1 MTSEEKLDKVASQL
15 KAQGLPYAL
24 VTVVRTVAP
33 TSAYVGAQAIVTAD
47 GSLHGWIGGGCAKG
61 VVIAAAA
68 KTLVSG
74 LPKLVRISNDQMAEE
89 EGVEQHAMRCASNG
103 TIELFI
109 QPFVE
114 RPGLSVLGTTPA
126 AEEARFLAERLGIKV
141 SAAVGGAADAA
152 PIVLVATQGEGD
164 EAALEAAL
172 RSTAAEVLM
181 IASPRKAERLR
192 AAMQARGVPADRVAA
207 LRAPVGPDIGASTPA
222 EIALAAVAEVVRL
235 RRAGRLQPLASAAA
249 PAASTAPAAA
259 AAVATVA
266 GPPAGYVNPVCGAAI
281 TAGMVIHAVEHDGL
295 VQYFCCDHCKV
306 EFDRAPNKYT
316 AIARQGAGVPS

>member
-1 MTSEEKLDKVASQL
+1 MTAEEKLVKAASQL
-15 KAQGLPYAL
+15 KAQGLAYAL

-33 TSAYVGAQAIVTAD
+33 TSAYVGAQAIVAAD

-68 KTLVSG
+68 KTLASG
-74 LPKLVRISNDQMAEE
+74 LPKLVRISNDQTAEE
-89 EGVEQHAMRCASNG
+89 EGIEQHAMRCASNG

-114 RPGLSVLGTTPA
+114 RPGLCVLGATPA
-126 AEEARFLAERLGIKV
+126 ADEARILAERLGIKV
-141 SAAVGGAADAA
+141 GDTPEAA

-164 EAALEAAL
+164 EAALQAAL
-172 RSTAAEVLM
+172 SSTAAHVLM

-192 AAMQARGVPADRVAA
+192 AAMLARGVPAERVAS

-235 RRAGRLQPLASAAA
+235 RRSEAPSGAA
-249 PAASTAPAAA
+249 T
-259 AAVATVA
+259 A

-281 TAGMVIHAVEHDGL
+281 TAPMVIHTLEHGGM
-295 VQYFCCDHCKV
+295 VQYFCCDHCKA
-306 EFDRAPNKYT
+306 EFERDPDKYT
-316 AIARQGAGVPS
+316 AIAQQALAKD

>member
-1 MTSEEKLDKVASQL
+1 MTAEEKLDQVAREL
-15 KAQGLPYAL
+15 KAQGKAYAL

-33 TSAYVGAQAIVTAD
+33 TSAYVGAQAIVGAD

-74 LPKLVRISNDQMAEE
+74 LPKLVRISNDQTVEE
-89 EGVEQHAMRCASNG
+89 EGIEQHAMRCASNG
-103 TIELFI
+103 SIELFI

-114 RPGLSVLGTTPA
+114 RPGLCVLGATPA
-126 AEEARFLAERLGIKV
+126 ADEARFLAERLGIKLGTD
-141 SAAVGGAADAA
+141 AAAA

-164 EAALEAAL
+164 EAALQAAL
-172 RSTAAEVLM
+172 SSGAAHVLM
-181 IASPRKAERLR
+181 IASARKAERLR
-192 AAMQARGVPADRVAA
+192 AVMLARGVPAERVAT

-235 RRAGRLQPLASAAA
+235 RRVHPAQQTPL
-249 PAASTAPAAA
+249 
-259 AAVATVA
+259 A

-281 TAGMVIHAVEHDGL
+281 SAQMVIHTLEHDGL

-306 EFDRAPNKYT
+306 EFERDPDKYT
-316 AIARQGAGVPS
+316 VIARQALLKD

>member
-1 MTSEEKLDKVASQL
+1 MTAEDKLDQVANQL
-15 KAQGLPYAL
+15 KAEGHAYAL

-33 TSAYVGAQAIVTAD
+33 TSAYVGAQAIVAAD

-68 KTLVSG
+68 KTLASG
-74 LPKLVRISNDQMAEE
+74 LPKLVRISNDQTVEE
-89 EGVEQHAMRCASNG
+89 EGIEQHAMRCASNG

-114 RPGLSVLGTTPA
+114 RPGLCVLGTTPA
-126 AEEARFLAERLGIKV
+126 ADEARFLAERLGIKV
-141 SAAVGGAADAA
+141 SDTPAVA

-164 EAALEAAL
+164 EAALQSALNSGAAN
-172 RSTAAEVLM
+172 VLM
-181 IASPRKAERLR
+181 IASPRKADRLR
-192 AAMQARGVPADRVAA
+192 TAMLARGVSAERVAT

-235 RRAGRLQPLASAAA
+235 RRQHRP
-249 PAASTAPAAA
+249 PE
-259 AAVATVA
+259 VATK

-281 TAGMVIHAVEHDGL
+281 TAGMVIHTLEHDGML
-295 VQYFCCDHCKV
+295 QYFCCDHCKL
-306 EFDRAPNKYT
+306 EFEREPDKYT
-316 AIARQGAGVPS
+316 ALARERATVAT

>member
-15 KAQGLPYAL
+15 KAQHVPYAL

-33 TSAYVGAQAIVTAD
+33 TSAYVGAQAIVAAD

-68 KTLVSG
+68 KTLASG
-74 LPKLVRISNDQMAEE
+74 LPKLVRISNDQTVEE
-89 EGVEQHAMRCASNG
+89 EGIEQHAMRCASNG

-114 RPGLSVLGTTPA
+114 RPGLCVLGATPA
-126 AEEARFLAERLGIKV
+126 ADEVRFLAERLGIKV
-141 SAAVGGAADAA
+141 GGEPGAA

-164 EAALEAAL
+164 EAALQAAL
-172 RSTAAEVLM
+172 ESNAEQVLM
-181 IASPRKAERLR
+181 IASARKAERLR
-192 AAMQARGVPADRVAA
+192 AAMLARGVPAERVAL
-207 LRAPVGPDIGASTPA
+207 LRAPVGPDIGAATPA

-235 RRAGRLQPLASAAA
+235 RRERRPEV
-249 PAASTAPAAA
+249 
-259 AAVATVA
+259 VAA

-281 TAGMVIHAVEHDGL
+281 TAGMVIHTLEHDGML
-295 VQYFCCDHCKV
+295 QYFCCDHCKI
-306 EFDRAPNKYT
+306 EFEREPDKYT
-316 AIARQGAGVPS
+316 AVARQRATAPT

>member
-1 MTSEEKLDKVASQL
+1 MTAEEKLDQVAREL
-15 KAQGLPYAL
+15 RAQGKAYAL

-33 TSAYVGAQAIVTAD
+33 TSAYVGAQAIVAAD

-74 LPKLVRISNDQMAEE
+74 LPKLVRISNDQTVAEE
-89 EGVEQHAMRCASNG
+89 GIEQHAMRCASNG

-114 RPGLSVLGTTPA
+114 RPGLCVLGTTPA
-126 AEEARFLAERLGIKV
+126 ADEARFLAERLGIKLGTDP
-141 SAAVGGAADAA
+141 ATA

-164 EAALEAAL
+164 EAALQAAL
-172 RSTAAEVLM
+172 ESTAGQVLM
-181 IASPRKAERLR
+181 IASARKAERLR
-192 AAMQARGVPADRVAA
+192 AAMLARGVPAERVAM
-207 LRAPVGPDIGASTPA
+207 LRAPAGPDIGASTPA

-235 RRAGRLQPLASAAA
+235 RRAH
-249 PAASTAPAAA
+249 PAQQTP
-259 AAVATVA
+259 VA

-281 TAGMVIHAVEHDGL
+281 SAQMVIHTLEHDGL

-306 EFDRAPNKYT
+306 EFERDPDKYT
-316 AIARQGAGVPS
+316 VIARQALLKD